1 MDTTQIKS
9 QTTSRSFTRALAL
22 AFNEW
27 LLMVMLFANSIFTY
41 VITRFADYSQL
52 QSPCLICSR
61 LDHILGRTEHLKTS
75 HWDMFCSKHKSEISS
90 LVYCHAHGKLVDV
103 RGMCETCLLSFDKTS
118 KSNAETYKLLVGK
131 LDDQPSTSPRHCT
144 CCNQLWIPQIDST
157 GEVLAKPETLAKI
170 GLVIDERT
178 GKETCTPKKSVRFND
193 LPHVG
198 YTELKVHSDT
208 EQEDVFSEDEGVAVK
223 ENDHRIQNVDLE
235 TSEKVLKEEEIIS
248 LDDSFVTSR
257 AMEHS
262 EAALEEKEDLIQV
275 QDTSIISDSKESPA
289 DALLEVSELITVN
302 VVPEISEEVLKEEE
316 ITSLDHLLL
325 ASRGMEDL
333 IQLRDISLTSDFK
346 ELPKNILIEESELT
360 GTSTSVAAETHEDL
374 LAEDTVLEE
383 KEELVHLQDTS
394 VTPDCEESSAGALMG
409 ETELLCINDVT
420 TSTSV
425 ADETSEDVLMGET
438 VSKEKEEMLH
448 LQDTSLTP
456 DFKQSPAH
464 ASLEEAELVC
474 LSDATSTPVSAD
486 NPGDILMGEAILKE
500 EEELL
505 HLQDTSLTPDSKE
518 SPADA
523 LMEKAELVCLNDV
536 TTSTSS
542 DSDTNPEHVLK
553 ETQLMPLHETSP
565 EEVPESFTTA
575 ETHVD
580 TSKEKDT
587 NQADMTSLE
596 SEYVVVSPSKST
608 KSIPE
613 DSNEFNCV
621 SDNKEETSLT
631 LSEMASHT
639 EAALDSESS
648 SFNSMSV
655 AAETNLDS
663 GEWTQGGGELLDL
676 ADAYKNIIVHNESN
690 REAHIEQWMSK
701 DTSRVSQDLKAL
713 LTQIS
718 ASRISPRISI
728 VDQETKNL
736 DYEDMQLL
744 IQKRM
749 LERNES
755 TLSLEGVSVSEIEG
769 ESEVERLKRQVGHDR
784 KFLTGLYKEL
794 EEERSA
800 SAVATNQ
807 AMAMITRLQEEKAT
821 FQMEALQN
829 LRMMEE
835 QAEYDLEAIQKLN
848 ELLVEREKVI
858 QDLEAEIDYF
868 RSKNVTERVSDK
880 VQNCLSGF
888 DEERL
893 YITSCLKK
901 IENMVQED
909 VDGEAHVDNLAR
921 QESVSEL
928 RERVEK
934 LKGDFD
940 FLEHVVSS
948 LGHGSEG
955 VQFVEEIASHLQ
967 TLSMKRHNHTEC

>member
-1 MDTTQIKS
+1 MDTTQISPAKS
-9 QTTSRSFTRALAL
+9 QTGSRSFTKALAL

-41 VITRFADYSQL
+41 VITKFADYSQL

-61 LDHILGRTEHLKTS
+61 LDHILGNTKDLKTS

-103 RGMCETCLLSFDKTS
+103 RGMCEACLVSFDTTN
-118 KSNAETYKLLVGK
+118 KSNAESYKLLVGK

-170 GLVIDERT
+170 GLVSDERT

-223 ENDHRIQNVDLE
+223 EKDHRIQNVDLE

-374 LAEDTVLEE
+374 LVEDTVLEE

-409 ETELLCINDVT
+409 ETKLLCINDVT

-425 ADETSEDVLMGET
+425 AAETSEDVFMGET
-438 VSKEKEEMLH
+438 I
-448 LQDTSLTP
+448 
-456 DFKQSPAH
+456 
-464 ASLEEAELVC
+464 
-474 LSDATSTPVSAD
+474 LS
-486 NPGDILMGEAILKE
+486 KE

-565 EEVPESFTTA
+565 EEVPESFTTT
-575 ETHVD
+575 ETPIE
-580 TSKEKDT
+580 TYKERDT

-608 KSIPE
+608 NSMLE
-613 DSNEFNCV
+613 YSNENCV
-621 SDNKEETSLT
+621 SDNKKETSLT

-639 EAALDSESS
+639 VAAPESESS

-663 GEWTQGGGELLDL
+663 CEWTQGGGELLDL

-769 ESEVERLKRQVGHDR
+769 ESEVERLKRQVDHDR

-858 QDLEAEIDYF
+858 QELEAEIDYF

-893 YITSCLKK
+893 YITSCLEK
-901 IENMVQED
+901 IENMVQEED

-921 QESVSEL
+921 QESVTEL

>member
-1 MDTTQIKS
+1 MDTTQMKS

-41 VITRFADYSQL
+41 VITKFADYSDL

-61 LDHILGRTEHLKTS
+61 LDHILGKKKDLKTS
-75 HWDMFCSKHKSEISS
+75 HWDMFCSKHRSEISS
-90 LVYCHAHGKLVDV
+90 LVYCQSHGKLVDV
-103 RGMCETCLLSFDKTS
+103 RGMCEACLLSFDKTN
-118 KSNAETYKLLVGK
+118 KSNAESYKLLVGK
-131 LDDQPSTSPRHCT
+131 LDDQPSKSPRHCT
-144 CCNQLWIPQIDST
+144 CCNQLWTPQTDST
-157 GEVLAKPETLAKI
+157 GEGLAKPEKLTKI
-170 GLVIDERT
+170 GLVGDLRT
-178 GKETCTPKKSVRFND
+178 GKESTASKKSVRFND

-198 YTELKVHSDT
+198 YTELKIHSDT
-208 EQEDVFSEDEGVAVK
+208 EQEDVFSEDE
-223 ENDHRIQNVDLE
+223 
-235 TSEKVLKEEEIIS
+235 
-248 LDDSFVTSR
+248 

-262 EAALEEKEDLIQV
+262 AHVLKEKEDLIHFQ
-275 QDTSIISDSKESPA
+275 
-289 DALLEVSELITVN
+289 DALMEVSE
-302 VVPEISEEVLKEEE
+302 ISPINDVFGTSEKVLKEEE

-325 ASRGMEDL
+325 TSQGIEDSSAVMQEKEDL
-333 IQLRDISLTSDFK
+333 IHLEDISLTFDFK
-346 ELPKNILIEESELT
+346 EHLKKALVEETELT
-360 GTSTSVAAETHEDL
+360 GTSTSVATESPEDL
-374 LAEDTVLEE
+374 LVEETVLKEE
-383 KEELVHLQDTS
+383 EEELVHLQETS
-394 VTPDCEESSAGALMG
+394 LGEDSKESLADALTE
-409 ETELLCINDVT
+409 ETELVCLNDVT

-425 ADETSEDVLMGET
+425 AAETSEDVL
-438 VSKEKEEMLH
+438 V
-448 LQDTSLTP
+448 
-456 DFKQSPAH
+456 
-464 ASLEEAELVC
+464 
-474 LSDATSTPVSAD
+474 
-486 NPGDILMGEAILKE
+486 GEAILKKE

-505 HLQDTSLTPDSKE
+505 HLQDTSLTPDSTE

-523 LMEKAELVCLNDV
+523 LTEKTELVCLNDV

-542 DSDTNPEHVLK
+542 DAAETPEHLSK
-553 ETQLMPLHETSP
+553 ETELLPLHETSP
-565 EEVPESFTTA
+565 EEVPESFTTT

-608 KSIPE
+608 NSMPE
-613 DSNEFNCV
+613 YSNENCV
-621 SDNKEETSLT
+621 SNNKEETSLT
-631 LSEMASHT
+631 LSEMVSHT

-769 ESEVERLKRQVGHDR
+769 ESEVERLKRQVDHDR

-868 RSKNVTERVSDK
+868 RGLENKK
-880 VQNCLSGF
+880 IQNCLTGF

-893 YITSCLKK
+893 YITSCLER

-909 VDGEAHVDNLAR
+909 VNGEALVDNLVT
-921 QESVSEL
+921 QESVTEL

-934 LKGDFD
+934 LKGCFD
-940 FLEHVVSS
+940 LLEHVVNS
-948 LGHGSEG
+948 LGYGSEG
-955 VQFVEEIASHLQ
+955 IQFVEEIASHLQ
-967 TLSMKRHNHTEC
+967 TLRMKRHKHTES

>member
-1 MDTTQIKS
+1 
-9 QTTSRSFTRALAL
+9 
-22 AFNEW
+22 
-27 LLMVMLFANSIFTY
+27 
-41 VITRFADYSQL
+41 
-52 QSPCLICSR
+52 
-61 LDHILGRTEHLKTS
+61 
-75 HWDMFCSKHKSEISS
+75 
-90 LVYCHAHGKLVDV
+90 
-103 RGMCETCLLSFDKTS
+103 
-118 KSNAETYKLLVGK
+118 
-131 LDDQPSTSPRHCT
+131 
-144 CCNQLWIPQIDST
+144 
-157 GEVLAKPETLAKI
+157 
-170 GLVIDERT
+170 
-178 GKETCTPKKSVRFND
+178 
-193 LPHVG
+193 
-198 YTELKVHSDT
+198 
-208 EQEDVFSEDEGVAVK
+208 
-223 ENDHRIQNVDLE
+223 
-235 TSEKVLKEEEIIS
+235 
-248 LDDSFVTSR
+248 
-257 AMEHS
+257 
-262 EAALEEKEDLIQV
+262 
-275 QDTSIISDSKESPA
+275 
-289 DALLEVSELITVN
+289 
-302 VVPEISEEVLKEEE
+302 
-316 ITSLDHLLL
+316 
-325 ASRGMEDL
+325 
-333 IQLRDISLTSDFK
+333 
-346 ELPKNILIEESELT
+346 
-360 GTSTSVAAETHEDL
+360 
-374 LAEDTVLEE
+374 
-383 KEELVHLQDTS
+383 
-394 VTPDCEESSAGALMG
+394 
-409 ETELLCINDVT
+409 
-420 TSTSV
+420 
-425 ADETSEDVLMGET
+425 
-438 VSKEKEEMLH
+438 
-448 LQDTSLTP
+448 
-456 DFKQSPAH
+456 
-464 ASLEEAELVC
+464 
-474 LSDATSTPVSAD
+474 
-486 NPGDILMGEAILKE
+486 
-500 EEELL
+500 
-505 HLQDTSLTPDSKE
+505 
-518 SPADA
+518 
-523 LMEKAELVCLNDV
+523 
-536 TTSTSS
+536 
-542 DSDTNPEHVLK
+542 
-553 ETQLMPLHETSP
+553 
-565 EEVPESFTTA
+565 
-575 ETHVD
+575 
-580 TSKEKDT
+580 
-587 NQADMTSLE
+587 
-596 SEYVVVSPSKST
+596 
-608 KSIPE
+608 
-613 DSNEFNCV
+613 
-621 SDNKEETSLT
+621 
-631 LSEMASHT
+631 MASHT

-736 DYEDMQLL
+736 DNDMQLL

-769 ESEVERLKRQVGHDR
+769 ESEVERLKRQVDHDR

>member
-1 MDTTQIKS
+1 
-9 QTTSRSFTRALAL
+9 
-22 AFNEW
+22 
-27 LLMVMLFANSIFTY
+27 MVMLFANSIFTY
-41 VITRFADYSQL
+41 VITKFADYSQL

-61 LDHILGRTEHLKTS
+61 LDHILGNTKDLKTS

-103 RGMCETCLLSFDKTS
+103 RGMCEACLVSFDTTN
-118 KSNAETYKLLVGK
+118 KSNAESYKLLVGK

-223 ENDHRIQNVDLE
+223 EKDHRIQNVDLE

-565 EEVPESFTTA
+565 EEVPESFTTT
-575 ETHVD
+575 ETPIE
-580 TSKEKDT
+580 TYKERDT

-608 KSIPE
+608 NSMLE
-613 DSNEFNCV
+613 YSNENC
-621 SDNKEETSLT
+621 KFSLHHC
-631 LSEMASHT
+631 SC
-639 EAALDSESS
+639 
-648 SFNSMSV
+648 
-655 AAETNLDS
+655 
-663 GEWTQGGGELLDL
+663 
-676 ADAYKNIIVHNESN
+676 
-690 REAHIEQWMSK
+690 
-701 DTSRVSQDLKAL
+701 
-713 LTQIS
+713 
-718 ASRISPRISI
+718 RI
-728 VDQETKNL
+728 
-736 DYEDMQLL
+736 
-744 IQKRM
+744 
-749 LERNES
+749 
-755 TLSLEGVSVSEIEG
+755 
-769 ESEVERLKRQVGHDR
+769 
-784 KFLTGLYKEL
+784 
-794 EEERSA
+794 
-800 SAVATNQ
+800 
-807 AMAMITRLQEEKAT
+807 
-821 FQMEALQN
+821 
-829 LRMMEE
+829 
-835 QAEYDLEAIQKLN
+835 
-848 ELLVEREKVI
+848 
-858 QDLEAEIDYF
+858 
-868 RSKNVTERVSDK
+868 
-880 VQNCLSGF
+880 
-888 DEERL
+888 
-893 YITSCLKK
+893 
-901 IENMVQED
+901 
-909 VDGEAHVDNLAR
+909 
-921 QESVSEL
+921 
-928 RERVEK
+928 
-934 LKGDFD
+934 
-940 FLEHVVSS
+940 
-948 LGHGSEG
+948 
-955 VQFVEEIASHLQ
+955 
-967 TLSMKRHNHTEC
+967 

>member
-1 MDTTQIKS
+1 MDTTQISPAKS
-9 QTTSRSFTRALAL
+9 QTGSRSFTKALAL

-41 VITRFADYSQL
+41 VITKFADYSQL

-61 LDHILGRTEHLKTS
+61 LDHILGNTKDLKTS

-103 RGMCETCLLSFDKTS
+103 RGMCEACLVSFDTTN
-118 KSNAETYKLLVGK
+118 KSNAESYKLLVGK

-170 GLVIDERT
+170 GLVSDERT

-223 ENDHRIQNVDLE
+223 EKDHRIQNVDLE

-374 LAEDTVLEE
+374 LVEDTVLEE

-409 ETELLCINDVT
+409 ETKLLCINDVT

-425 ADETSEDVLMGET
+425 AAETSEDVFMGET
-438 VSKEKEEMLH
+438 I
-448 LQDTSLTP
+448 
-456 DFKQSPAH
+456 
-464 ASLEEAELVC
+464 
-474 LSDATSTPVSAD
+474 LS
-486 NPGDILMGEAILKE
+486 KE

-565 EEVPESFTTA
+565 EEVPESFTTT
-575 ETHVD
+575 ETPIE
-580 TSKEKDT
+580 TYKERDT

-608 KSIPE
+608 NSMLE
-613 DSNEFNCV
+613 YSNENCV
-621 SDNKEETSLT
+621 SDNKKETSLT

-639 EAALDSESS
+639 VAAPESESS

-663 GEWTQGGGELLDL
+663 CEWTQGGGELLDL

-736 DYEDMQLL
+736 DNDMQLL

-769 ESEVERLKRQVGHDR
+769 ESEVERLKRQVDHDR

>member
-1 MDTTQIKS
+1 MDTTQISPAKS
-9 QTTSRSFTRALAL
+9 QTGSRSFTKALAL

-41 VITRFADYSQL
+41 VITKFADYSQL

-61 LDHILGRTEHLKTS
+61 LDHILGNTKDLKTS

-103 RGMCETCLLSFDKTS
+103 RGMCEACLVSFDTTN
-118 KSNAETYKLLVGK
+118 KSNAESYKLLVGK

-223 ENDHRIQNVDLE
+223 EKDHRIQNVDLE

-374 LAEDTVLEE
+374 LVEDTVLEE

-409 ETELLCINDVT
+409 ETKLLCINDVT

-425 ADETSEDVLMGET
+425 AAETSEDVFMGET
-438 VSKEKEEMLH
+438 I
-448 LQDTSLTP
+448 
-456 DFKQSPAH
+456 
-464 ASLEEAELVC
+464 
-474 LSDATSTPVSAD
+474 LS
-486 NPGDILMGEAILKE
+486 KE

-565 EEVPESFTTA
+565 EEVPESFTTT
-575 ETHVD
+575 ETPIE
-580 TSKEKDT
+580 TYKERDT

-608 KSIPE
+608 NSMLE
-613 DSNEFNCV
+613 YSNENCV
-621 SDNKEETSLT
+621 SDNKKETSLT

-639 EAALDSESS
+639 VAALDSESS

-736 DYEDMQLL
+736 DNDMQLL

-769 ESEVERLKRQVGHDR
+769 ESEVERLKRQVDHDR

>member
-1 MDTTQIKS
+1 MDTTQISPAKS
-9 QTTSRSFTRALAL
+9 QTGSRSFTKALAL

-41 VITRFADYSQL
+41 VITKFADYSQL

-61 LDHILGRTEHLKTS
+61 LDHILGNTKDLKTS

-103 RGMCETCLLSFDKTS
+103 RGMCEACLVSFDTTN
-118 KSNAETYKLLVGK
+118 KSNAESYKLLVGK

-170 GLVIDERT
+170 GLVSDERT

-223 ENDHRIQNVDLE
+223 EKDHRIQNVDLE

-374 LAEDTVLEE
+374 LVEDTVLEE

-409 ETELLCINDVT
+409 ETKLLCINDVT

-425 ADETSEDVLMGET
+425 AAETSEDVFMGET
-438 VSKEKEEMLH
+438 VSKEKGEMLH

-464 ASLEEAELVC
+464 ASWEEAELVC

-486 NPGDILMGEAILKE
+486 PRDILMGEAILKE

-565 EEVPESFTTA
+565 EEVPESFTTT
-575 ETHVD
+575 ETPIV
-580 TSKEKDT
+580 TYKERDT

-608 KSIPE
+608 NSMLE
-613 DSNEFNCV
+613 YSNENCV
-621 SDNKEETSLT
+621 SDNKKETSLT

-639 EAALDSESS
+639 VAAPESESS

-663 GEWTQGGGELLDL
+663 CEWTQGGGELLDL

-736 DYEDMQLL
+736 DNDMQLL

-769 ESEVERLKRQVGHDR
+769 ESEVERLKRQVDHDR

>member
-1 MDTTQIKS
+1 
-9 QTTSRSFTRALAL
+9 
-22 AFNEW
+22 
-27 LLMVMLFANSIFTY
+27 
-41 VITRFADYSQL
+41 
-52 QSPCLICSR
+52 
-61 LDHILGRTEHLKTS
+61 
-75 HWDMFCSKHKSEISS
+75 
-90 LVYCHAHGKLVDV
+90 
-103 RGMCETCLLSFDKTS
+103 
-118 KSNAETYKLLVGK
+118 
-131 LDDQPSTSPRHCT
+131 
-144 CCNQLWIPQIDST
+144 
-157 GEVLAKPETLAKI
+157 
-170 GLVIDERT
+170 
-178 GKETCTPKKSVRFND
+178 
-193 LPHVG
+193 
-198 YTELKVHSDT
+198 
-208 EQEDVFSEDEGVAVK
+208 
-223 ENDHRIQNVDLE
+223 
-235 TSEKVLKEEEIIS
+235 
-248 LDDSFVTSR
+248 
-257 AMEHS
+257 
-262 EAALEEKEDLIQV
+262 
-275 QDTSIISDSKESPA
+275 
-289 DALLEVSELITVN
+289 
-302 VVPEISEEVLKEEE
+302 
-316 ITSLDHLLL
+316 
-325 ASRGMEDL
+325 MEDL

-374 LAEDTVLEE
+374 LVEDTVLEE

-505 HLQDTSLTPDSKE
+505 HLKDTSLTPDSKE

-553 ETQLMPLHETSP
+553 ETQFMPLHETSP

-608 KSIPE
+608 NSIPE

-639 EAALDSESS
+639 EAAPESESS

-690 REAHIEQWMSK
+690 REAHIEKWMSK

-769 ESEVERLKRQVGHDR
+769 ESEVERLKRQVDHDR

-868 RSKNVTERVSDK
+868 RGLENKK
-880 VQNCLSGF
+880 IQNCLTGF

-893 YITSCLKK
+893 YITSCLEK

-909 VDGEAHVDNLAR
+909 VNGEVLVDNLVT
-921 QESVSEL
+921 QESVTEL

-940 FLEHVVSS
+940 FLEHVVNS
-948 LGHGSEG
+948 LGYGSEG

-967 TLSMKRHNHTEC
+967 TLSMKRHNHTES